1 MSNQQ
6 TTTTTTTTTAEPGT
20 SSLSEYAAAEERLL
34 DFFSPTNATAL
45 DNNVSEVDP
54 SRDNIVPLIS
64 DDSDIRSLL
73 SRSEDGFKG
82 FNVEN
87 DEGENNEHSAGGD
100 QALIFGIHLSAD
112 NRLSCR
118 TAKSQLTGEYS
129 P

>member
-6 TTTTTTTTTAEPGT
+6 TTTTTTAEPET

-34 DFFSPTNATAL
+34 DFFSPTRATAL
-45 DNNVSEVDP
+45 ENNASQVDP

-87 DEGENNEHSAGGD
+87 DEGENNEHNSAGGD

-118 TAKSQLTGEYS
+118 ATKSQMTGEYS
-129 P
+129 S